1 MGNVVLMRR
10 FTHASCPMPHASSTM
25 TRLNIRKTYKL
36 YINGEFP
43 RTESGRFYPVK
54 TKSGELLAN
63 ACRGSRKDLRNAVQA
78 ARKAVPGWSGKTAY
92 NRGQILYRIA
102 EVCESRA
109 AELVDELRRQGS
121 AAADARKEVERIID
135 RWVYYA
141 GWSDKYPQMIG
152 SVNPVAGPYYNFTV
166 PEPTGVVGVVCPEEP
181 SLLGLVSRVAPAM
194 VGGNTVVVITSES
207 KPLAAIT
214 LGEVFETSDVPGGV
228 VNLISGLKSE
238 LVPWLAAHMDVN
250 AIDTTGVAA
259 DAIASVQKTAA
270 ENVKRVVHFDE
281 AIGWTDERRSQSPY
295 AIFDFQEM
303 KTVWHP
309 MGM

>member
-1 MGNVVLMRR
+1 
-10 FTHASCPMPHASSTM
+10 MP
-25 TRLNIRKTYKL
+25 RLNVRKTYKL

-43 RTESGRFYPVK
+43 RTESGRFYAVK
-54 TKSGELLAN
+54 TEGGELLAN

-78 ARKAVPGWSGKTAY
+78 ARKAFGRWSGKTAY

-109 AELVDELRRQGS
+109 AELTDELRRQG
-121 AAADARKEVERIID
+121 ATVAEARKEVDAVID
-135 RWVYYA
+135 RFVYYA
-141 GWSDKYPQMIG
+141 GWSDKYPQVFG

-166 PEPTGVVGVVCPEEP
+166 PEPTGVVGVVAPEDP
-181 SLLGLVSRVAPAM
+181 PLLGLASRIAPAL
-194 VGGNTVVVITSES
+194 VGGNTVVAITSET

-214 LGEVFETSDVPGGV
+214 FGEVLQTSDVPGGV

-238 LVPWLAAHMDVN
+238 LVPWLAAHLDVN
-250 AIDTTGVAA
+250 AIDATGVAPESLA
-259 DAIASVQKTAA
+259 AVQKSAA
-270 ENVKRVVHFDE
+270 ENVKRVIHFDAD
-281 AIGWTDERRSQSPY
+281 AIGWNDPRRSQSPY
-295 AIFDFQEM
+295 AIFEFQEM

>member
-1 MGNVVLMRR
+1 
-10 FTHASCPMPHASSTM
+10 M
-25 TRLNIRKTYKL
+25 TRLNVRKTYKL

-43 RTESGRFYPVK
+43 RTESGRSYPVK
-54 TKSGELLAN
+54 TKGGELLAN

-78 ARKAVPGWSGKTAY
+78 ARKAFSGWSGKTAY
-92 NRGQILYRIA
+92 NRGQILYRMA
-102 EVCESRA
+102 EVCEARA
-109 AELVDELRRQGS
+109 AELGDELRQQGS
-121 AAADARKEVERIID
+121 TAADARKEIDAVID
-135 RWVYYA
+135 RFVYYA
-141 GWSDKYPQMIG
+141 GWSDKYPQIFG

-166 PEPTGVVGVVCPEEP
+166 PEPTGVVGVVAPEEP
-181 SLLGLVSRVAPAM
+181 SLLGLVSRMAPAI
-194 VGGNTVVVITSES
+194 VGGNTVVVITSEA

-214 LGEVFETSDVPGGV
+214 FGEVLQTSDVPAGV

-250 AIDTTGVAA
+250 AIDATGVAA
-259 DAIASVQKTAA
+259 ESLAAVQKTAA
-270 ENVKRVVHFDE
+270 ENVKRVVHFDGA
-281 AIGWTDERRSQSPY
+281 AIGWADARRSQSPY

>member
-1 MGNVVLMRR
+1 V
-10 FTHASCPMPHASSTM
+10 P
-25 TRLNIRKTYKL
+25 RLNIRKTYKL

-109 AELVDELRRQGS
+109 TELADELRNQGS
-121 AAADARKEVERIID
+121 TAAEAKKEIERVID

-181 SLLGLVSRVAPAM
+181 TLLGLVSRVAPAM

-250 AIDTTGVAA
+250 ALDTTGVAA
-259 DAIASVQKTAA
+259 DAMASVQKTAA

-309 MGM
+309 MGF

>member
-1 MGNVVLMRR
+1 
-10 FTHASCPMPHASSTM
+10 MP
-25 TRLNIRKTYKL
+25 RLNVRKTYKL

-43 RTESGRFYPVK
+43 RTESGRFYAVRNK
-54 TKSGELLAN
+54 GGELLAN

-78 ARKAVPGWSGKTAY
+78 ARKALPGWSGKTAY

-109 AELVDELRRQGS
+109 AELADELRKQGS
-121 AAADARKEVERIID
+121 TAAEARREIERVVD

-141 GWSDKYPQMIG
+141 GWSDKYSQVFS

-166 PEPTGVVGVVCPEEP
+166 PEPTGVVGVVSPEEP
-181 SLLGLVSRVAPAM
+181 SLLGLVSRVAPAI
-194 VGGNTVVVITSES
+194 VGGNTVVAITSES

-228 VNLISGLKSE
+228 INLISGVKSE
-238 LVPWLAAHMDVN
+238 LIPWLASHMDVN
-250 AIDTTGVAA
+250 AIDITGVS
-259 DAIASVQKTAA
+259 DELSTNVQKTAA
-270 ENVKRVVHFDE
+270 ENVKRVVQWSGD
-281 AIGWTDERRSQSPY
+281 WTDARNAQSPY

-309 MGM
+309 IGM

>member
-1 MGNVVLMRR
+1 
-10 FTHASCPMPHASSTM
+10 M

-54 TKSGELLAN
+54 TQSGELLAN

-78 ARKAVPGWSGKTAY
+78 ARKAQPGWSGKTAY

-109 AELVDELRRQGS
+109 SELIEELRNQGS
-121 AAADARKEVERIID
+121 TAADAKKEIERVID

-141 GWSDKYPQMIG
+141 GWSDKYPQMMG

-166 PEPTGVVGVVCPEEP
+166 PEPTGVVGIVSPEEP

-250 AIDTTGVAA
+250 AIDTTGVNG
-259 DAIASVQKTAA
+259 DAIANVQKTAA
-270 ENVKRVVHFDE
+270 ENVKRVVHFDD

-309 MGM
+309 MGF

>member
-1 MGNVVLMRR
+1 V
-10 FTHASCPMPHASSTM
+10 P
-25 TRLNIRKTYKL
+25 RLSVKKTYKL

-54 TKSGELLAN
+54 SKGGELLAN

-78 ARKAVPGWSGKTAY
+78 ARKAFAGWSGKTAY

-102 EVCESRA
+102 EVCEARA
-109 AELVDELRRQGS
+109 AELIEELRRQGS
-121 AAADARKEVERIID
+121 PAAEARKEVDRVID

-166 PEPTGVVGVVCPEEP
+166 PEPTGVVGVVAPEVP
-181 SLLGLVSRVAPAM
+181 PLLGLVSRIAPAL
-194 VGGNTVVVITSES
+194 VGGNTVVAITSES
-207 KPLAAIT
+207 KPLPGIT
-214 LGEVFETSDVPGGV
+214 LGEIFQTSDIPGGV
-228 VNLISGLKSE
+228 INLISGLKSE
-238 LVPWLAAHMDVN
+238 LVPWLASHMDVN
-250 AIDTTGVAA
+250 AIDATGVAA
-259 DAIASVQKTAA
+259 DGIAAVQKAAA
-270 ENVKRVVHFDE
+270 ENVKRIVHFDAE
-281 AIGWTDERRSQSPY
+281 TIGWTDARRSQSPY

>member
-1 MGNVVLMRR
+1 M
-10 FTHASCPMPHASSTM
+10 
-25 TRLNIRKTYKL
+25 RLNVRKTYKL

-43 RTESGRFYPVK
+43 RTESGRSYAVK
-54 TKSGELLAN
+54 NKGGELLAN

-78 ARKAVPGWSGKTAY
+78 ARKAQPGWGGKTAY

-109 AELVDELRRQGS
+109 AELADELQRQG
-121 AAADARKEVERIID
+121 APKADAKREIERVID

-141 GWSDKYPQMIG
+141 GWSDKYPQLFG
-152 SVNPVAGPYYNFTV
+152 TVNPVAGPYYNFTV
-166 PEPTGVVGVVCPEEP
+166 PEPTGVVGVVAPEEP
-181 SLLGLVSRVAPAM
+181 SLLGLVSRIAPAII
-194 VGGNTVVVITSES
+194 GGNTVVAITSES

-238 LVPWLAAHMDVN
+238 LIPWLASHMDVN
-250 AIDTTGVAA
+250 ALDTTGVPEASMAA
-259 DAIASVQKTAA
+259 VQKSAA
-270 ENVKRVVHFDE
+270 ENVKRLVHFDG
-281 AIGWTDERRSQSPY
+281 AGIGWTDERRSQSPY
-295 AIFDFQEM
+295 AIFEFQEA

-309 MGM
+309 IGM